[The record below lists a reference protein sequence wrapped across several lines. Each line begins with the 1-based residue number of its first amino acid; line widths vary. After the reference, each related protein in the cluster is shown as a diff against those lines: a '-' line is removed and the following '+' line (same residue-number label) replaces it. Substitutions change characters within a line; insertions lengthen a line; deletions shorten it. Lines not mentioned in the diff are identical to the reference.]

1 MNQIERNFIIVDLEN
16 ACGGTRFVPT
26 LHIAVHQAVN
36 RMVGLSPHFL
46 IYSTGPKAMWECPDI
61 WFTWN
66 GSGARFVQGRGLD
79 GADNALIDVI
89 RNEPVASRSSR
100 LVLVSGDHAFADPI
114 AELRAKGIRT
124 TVVSRPG
131 SLSRELLLQADQ
143 VCWLPEFAISPV
155 STISTKNI
163 KGPA

>member
-1 MNQIERNFIIVDLEN
+1 MIHIERTIVITDLEN
-16 ACGGTRFVPT
+16 ACGGSHMVSKS
-26 LHIAVHQAVN
+26 HKAVRRAIDCLLGV
-36 RMVGLSPHFL
+36 SPHFL
-46 IYSTGPKAMWECPDI
+46 IYSTGPKAMWECPEI

-89 RNEPVASRSSR
+89 RNEPVASRSSQ
-100 LVLVSGDHAFADPI
+100 LVLVSGDHAFAGPV

-131 SLSRELLLQADQ
+131 SLSKELASQADQ
-143 VCWLPEFAISPV
+143 ICWLPEFAISPV

>member
-1 MNQIERNFIIVDLEN
+1 MIQIERTIVIVDLEN
-16 ACGGTRFVPT
+16 ACGGSHMVPT
-26 LHIAVHQAVN
+26 LHKAVFQAIN
-36 RMVGLSPHFL
+36 CLVGVSPHL
-46 IYSTGPKAMWECPDI
+46 IVYSSGPKAVGDCPDL

-89 RNEPVASRSSR
+89 KNEPVASRSSR
-100 LVLVSGDHAFADPI
+100 LVLVSGDHAFAGPV

-131 SLSRELLLQADQ
+131 SLSRELFLQADQ
-143 VCWLPEFAISPV
+143 VCWLPEFAILPAS
-155 STISTKNI
+155 SLSTKNI
-163 KGPA
+163 KDAA

>member
-1 MNQIERNFIIVDLEN
+1 MIQIERTIVIVDLEN
-16 ACGGTRFVPT
+16 ACGGSHMVPT
-26 LHIAVHQAVN
+26 LHKAVYQAIN
-36 RMVGLSPHFL
+36 CLVGVSPHL
-46 IYSTGPKAMWECPDI
+46 IVYSTGPKAVGNCPDL

-89 RNEPVASRSSR
+89 KNVPVASRSSR
-100 LVLVSGDHAFADPI
+100 LVLVSGDLAFAGPV

-143 VCWLPEFAISPV
+143 VCWLPEFAILPAS
-155 STISTKNI
+155 SLSTKNI
-163 KGPA
+163 KDAA

>member
-1 MNQIERNFIIVDLEN
+1 MIQIERTIVITDLEN
-16 ACGGTRFVPT
+16 ACGGSHMVPT
-26 LHIAVHQAVN
+26 LHKVVHQAIN
-36 RMVGLSPHFL
+36 CLVGVAPHFL

-100 LVLVSGDHAFADPI
+100 LVLVSGDHAFAGPV
-114 AELRAKGIRT
+114 A
-124 TVVSRPG
+124 RPG
-131 SLSRELLLQADQ
+131 SLSRELFLQADQ